1 MKKQDNIL
9 TYTFRTFNFRGVDL
23 YLTNF
28 LPFELRDRYA
38 ILGHRVDSK
47 KTFQPFVTLCV
58 SKAFEPFLN
67 GFDVDAF
74 LSGSMA
80 RVG

>member
-23 YLTNF
+23 YLTHC
-28 LPFELRDRYA
+28 LPFELRDQYA
-38 ILGHRVDSK
+38 ILGYRVESK
-47 KTFQPFVTLCV
+47 KIFQPFVTLCV
-58 SKAFEPFLN
+58 SKALKPFLN

-74 LSGSMA
+74 LSGSIA

>member
-1 MKKQDNIL
+1 MKTQYNIL
-9 TYTFRTFNFRGVDL
+9 DYTFRTFNFRGVDL
-23 YLTNF
+23 YLTHC
-28 LPFELRDRYA
+28 LPFKLRDRYT

-58 SKAFEPFLN
+58 SKALEPFLN

-74 LSGSMA
+74 LAGSMA